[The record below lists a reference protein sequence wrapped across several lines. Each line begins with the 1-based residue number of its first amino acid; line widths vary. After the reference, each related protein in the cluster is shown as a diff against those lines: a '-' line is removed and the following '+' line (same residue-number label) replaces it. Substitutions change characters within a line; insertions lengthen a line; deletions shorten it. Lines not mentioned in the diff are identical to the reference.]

1 LHDEKNLVTRIS
13 PKSVAERAVRDA
25 KIYCEQLYNRPAPE
39 IELIATDP
47 TVTTTHIEEH
57 LHSILYG
64 LLKKSIRTT
73 MQHSSLAHS
82 SLPDPSSS
90 RRSLLSSFI
99 SSLAPSQSLKSTVG
113 VPPISI
119 LIAQGAQDITI
130 KISDRGG
137 GMPMSAMNDSWSYFV
152 YDEAEEAHVEE
163 KEQAERPF
171 GSGVGMSLPAA
182 RVIARYFGGDLSFVS
197 MEGHGTDTF
206 LSLYRDDTH
215 LEAFPELNSSLDKKS
230 FILP

>member
-1 LHDEKNLVTRIS
+1 MPIHMFLICANRPTFTCINHS
-13 PKSVAERAVRDA
+13 
-25 KIYCEQLYNRPAPE
+25 RPAPE
-39 IELIATDP
+39 IEFIATDS

-57 LHSILYG
+57 LHSILYE

-73 MQHSSLAHS
+73 MQHSLAHS

-99 SSLAPSQSLKSTVG
+99 SSLAPSQSTAG

-152 YDEAEEAHVEE
+152 YDKAEEAHGEE
-163 KEQAERPF
+163 KVHAERPF

-182 RVIARYFGGDLSFVS
+182 RVIARCKY
-197 MEGHGTDTF
+197 
-206 LSLYRDDTH
+206 
-215 LEAFPELNSSLDKKS
+215 
-230 FILP
+230 